1 MQRLIESHR
10 RMPTLVEY
18 LEYAYLGMGN
28 IPRPIDAEGRAMIP
42 DEIRDQFDSLP
53 VEFREETGEGE
64 VYE

>member
-1 MQRLIESHR
+1 
-10 RMPTLVEY
+10 MPTLVEY